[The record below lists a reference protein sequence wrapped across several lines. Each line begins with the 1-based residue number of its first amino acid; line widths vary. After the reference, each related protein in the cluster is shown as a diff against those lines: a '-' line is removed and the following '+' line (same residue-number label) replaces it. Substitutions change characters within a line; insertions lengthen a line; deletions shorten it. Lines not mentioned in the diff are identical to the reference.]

1 MRAQF
6 DQKLLSSFYLWFDDR
21 VVRYGEAVESGISQT
36 FYYSNNNVDLG
47 ADQVAYYS
55 PDRQFVSLGYNVP
68 SGVYI
73 KGGDFGED
81 YVFAHQQPNTS
92 TGLMIDHDQ
101 GRVIL
106 NSSMGTGLSISGNF
120 SRKTL
125 NTYITNESEE
135 ELLLNTDFL
144 LADQDDQTFLE
155 SITGFSSLN
164 YTLPAAFIS
173 YNSSNNVPF
182 AFGGMQDTK
191 SNIRAV
197 IIANDNYVLDSTL
210 SLFRDS
216 CETCV
221 PILDYAEFPFGEHFH
236 LKQPPY
242 VYENIYK
249 QKMAVRAQYAFI
261 DKVNVS
267 KLYDTSS
274 SALNLPRNMRI
285 GFVDFSISTPRM
297 PKLEMGEPTLG
308 APPEPLPPLDEVQLT
323 ITGPKPDVFF
333 LSPEFLPENRGFS
346 DWNIKDNADL
356 ASTHLSWFFDDNT
369 SQRPDAITSTAG
381 MRLAMFYK
389 ISENEIFCKME
400 KDFNMWDLD
409 ESMTITFTIQ
419 YF

>member
-21 VVRYGEAVESGISQT
+21 VVRYGEAVESDISQT
-36 FYYSNNNVDLG
+36 FYYSDNSVDLG

-55 PDRQFVSLGYNVP
+55 PDRQFVALGYDVP

-73 KGGDFGED
+73 KGGDFGDD
-81 YVFAHQQPNTS
+81 YVFTEQQPNTNI
-92 TGLMIDHDQ
+92 GLMIDNDQ
-101 GRVIL
+101 GRVIM
-106 NSSMGTGLSISGNF
+106 NSSVGTGLSISGNF

-173 YNSSNNVPF
+173 YNSSVNNPF
-182 AFGGMQDTK
+182 AFGGMQDTR

-197 IIANDNYVLDSTL
+197 VIANDNYVLDSTL

-216 CETCV
+216 TETCV
-221 PILDYAEFPFGEHFH
+221 PILDYAEFPYGEYFH
-236 LKQPPY
+236 LKKYPY
-242 VYENIYK
+242 LYEIIYQ
-249 QKMAVRAQYAFI
+249 QKMDVKAQYAFI
-261 DKVNVS
+261 EKINVS

-285 GFVDFSISTPRM
+285 GFIDFTLSTPRM
-297 PKLEMGEPTLG
+297 PKIELGKPTVVTTQ
-308 APPEPLPPLDEVQLT
+308 PPAPLDEVQVT
-323 ITGPKPDVFF
+323 ITGPKNRYFF
-333 LSPEFLPENRGFS
+333 IDPVYFPENRGFTS
-346 DWNIKDNADL
+346 WQIKDNASL
-356 ASTHLSWFFDDNT
+356 PSTHLSFAFSDTT
-369 SQRPDAITSTAG
+369 SQRPDEIISTAG
-381 MRLAMFYK
+381 MKLATFYK
-389 ISENEIFCKME
+389 LSDKEIYCELE
-400 KDFNMWDLD
+400 KSFALFDLD
-409 ESMTITFTIQ
+409 PTVTITFTIQ